1 MFDATLGTT
10 NLLLGILAAVA
21 VFEALALTL
30 LAVAGWRL
38 YTRLMQTLADT
49 RQQLEPLVARVDD
62 LAATVGSVAGDIKHV
77 TSRAAASSA
86 RTDAAVGAALALA
99 SYGLGGAAGSVGK
112 ALRLL
117 GVARGVRAA
126 YRSFR
131 GSGEKP
137 RSI

>member
-38 YTRLMQTLADT
+38 YTRVMQTLADT
-49 RQQLEPLVARVDD
+49 QQLLGPLITRVDE

-77 TSRAAASSA
+77 TSRAAANSA

-99 SYGLGGAAGSVGK
+99 SYGIGGAGSVGK

-131 GSGEKP
+131 GSGEKTQP
-137 RSI
+137 V